1 MNQNKLKVA
10 VTAVITLMLSLYL
23 GIGAASAQGEV
34 LKVTGV
40 AMMIAILVGFGRRVW
55 LLVPLTMLSSL
66 SFRWMPGQWRA
77 ADLAYLIVIGGC
89 TLLFLTR
96 NLKFK
101 IQWRPIHI
109 FGLLVIAS
117 VVQAYARHPVGL
129 NVLGSSNVGGRA
141 YFTFAVGLMMCVLFS
156 VLSVPVKDLFAM
168 RKYALVGGV
177 FTLVAQWLAYVPGL
191 ALPLALGLGTGNLD
205 FNSQGTSGG
214 AAGRNMAGADSAKIL
229 SRITVAYTNPLKSLL
244 FNRWTLIVCFAILG
258 GLVSGFRS
266 QLGGGILILAIGVF
280 YWQGIRAVI
289 AAFLVGVFGLMS
301 LAILNLMLPLS
312 PEAQRS
318 LSFLPGTWEQRYVRE
333 GEDSNDW
340 RFEMWEEA
348 LTSERWIKNKI
359 MGDGLG
365 FSSKEL
371 DLQSAMQQ
379 GDYGMAGFGTLSAQ
393 QVSLLING
401 DYHSGPV
408 SFVRAVGYVG
418 LGIFALGLLAV
429 LISSHRL
436 LRSLKGTPY
445 FGIAA
450 LICIPAFA
458 QPFIFFFVF
467 GTFSGDISQFF
478 LNVGMICFLRNN
490 IDFENLHR
498 DPREEP
504 MEESEVSAKALS

>member
-1 MNQNKLKVA
+1 
-10 VTAVITLMLSLYL
+10 
-23 GIGAASAQGEV
+23 
-34 LKVTGV
+34 
-40 AMMIAILVGFGRRVW
+40 
-55 LLVPLTMLSSL
+55 
-66 SFRWMPGQWRA
+66 
-77 ADLAYLIVIGGC
+77 
-89 TLLFLTR
+89 
-96 NLKFK
+96 
-101 IQWRPIHI
+101 
-109 FGLLVIAS
+109 
-117 VVQAYARHPVGL
+117 
-129 NVLGSSNVGGRA
+129 
-141 YFTFAVGLMMCVLFS
+141 
-156 VLSVPVKDLFAM
+156 
-168 RKYALVGGV
+168 
-177 FTLVAQWLAYVPGL
+177 
-191 ALPLALGLGTGNLD
+191 
-205 FNSQGTSGG
+205 
-214 AAGRNMAGADSAKIL
+214 
-229 SRITVAYTNPLKSLL
+229 
-244 FNRWTLIVCFAILG
+244 
-258 GLVSGFRS
+258 
-266 QLGGGILILAIGVF
+266 
-280 YWQGIRAVI
+280 
-289 AAFLVGVFGLMS
+289 VGVFGLMS

-312 PEAQRS
+312 AEAQRA

-371 DLQSAMQQ
+371 GLQSAMQQ

-436 LRSLKGTPY
+436 LRALKGTPY

-504 MEESEVSAKALS
+504 LEESEVSAKALS